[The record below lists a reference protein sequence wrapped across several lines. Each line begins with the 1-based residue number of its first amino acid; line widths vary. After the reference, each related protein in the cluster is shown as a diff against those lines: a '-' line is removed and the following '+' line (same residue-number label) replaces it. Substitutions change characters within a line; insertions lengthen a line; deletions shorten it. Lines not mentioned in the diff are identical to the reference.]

1 MTVGKEFWSKG
12 FQAQPGVRLRIPV
25 RSLLF
30 YLRAVDHGTCER
42 YLGMC
47 VSGNPSVCKRKGS
60 KDLNESKV
68 EMRR

>member
-1 MTVGKEFWSKG
+1 MTVGKEFWSEG
-12 FQAQPGVRLRIPV
+12 FQSGLYF
-25 RSLLF
+25 F

-47 VSGNPSVCKRKGS
+47 VYGNPSFCKRKGS